1 MCIIF
6 TNLFTTQ
13 KMLLLNSLLCYYKHL
28 YFTTIPQMITDT
40 SNMTKTNWLKT
51 KLTHRNIDHN
61 INTMYVHF
69 VHFCNMVADVNM
81 SRVQNVYDMMYHVSY
96 IYQMCKNCKKLCIS
110 TVFLNL
116 KTIYYWKTVSVN
128 FTIPNQSNSNS
139 MISR

>member
-1 MCIIF
+1 
-6 TNLFTTQ
+6 
-13 KMLLLNSLLCYYKHL
+13 MLLLNSLLCYYKHL

-51 KLTHRNIDHN
+51 QLTHRNIDHN

-139 MISR
+139 MISRHLWM